1 MKEERVFVNGKLTV
15 SSAYEPAEGALISV
29 RKLGKFRYKGFVN
42 KTKKGR
48 SYVALEVFV

>member
-1 MKEERVFVNGKLTV
+1 MKEERVFVNGKLIT
-15 SSAYEPAEGALISV
+15 SSAFEPAQGALISV

-48 SYVALEVFV
+48 DYVALELFI